1 MTEFLL
7 IFRQCPVSSGQ
18 AAPSPEQMQAA
29 MKPWQDWIGSIAA
42 QNKLVTAG
50 NRLVADGKV
59 VKPDNLVTDGPYVE
73 TKETIGG
80 YTIIKANSLEEA
92 TEISKG
98 CPILKTGGSV
108 EVRAIIP
115 MEVTV

>member
-1 MTEFLL
+1 MKEFLL
-7 IFRQCPVSSGQ
+7 IFRRENTTDNP
-18 AAPSPEQMQAA
+18 PMSPEQLQAM

-50 NRLVADGKV
+50 NRLEADGTV
-59 VKPDNLVTDGPYVE
+59 VKPGNIVTNGPFVE
-73 TKETIGG
+73 IKESIGG
-80 YTIIKANSLEEA
+80 YTIIKADSLKEA

-98 CPILKTGGSV
+98 CPILFIGGSV

-115 MEVTV
+115 M